1 MQAMKHLFILLLLF
15 LPMVLPAQLLLDGQ
29 WTGTITKDLYP
40 GAEVFEFTL
49 ILKRNDS
56 GIEGQSIV
64 KSGHLF
70 ATMEITGAISGDV
83 VYFKE
88 TNIVDSQQPESM
100 EWCLKNAH
108 LFLTFKEGVP
118 YLEGMWEGYTSFKTC
133 SPGKISLHRPVLR
146 P

>member
-1 MQAMKHLFILLLLF
+1 MKQLLIIFILLSGFTLSAQI
-15 LPMVLPAQLLLDGQ
+15 VLEGQ

-49 ILKRNDS
+49 ILKRK
-56 GIEGQSIV
+56 GAVIEGQSIV
-64 KSGHLF
+64 KSGRLF
-70 ATMEITGAISGDV
+70 ATMTITGAISGDV

-88 TNIVDSQQPESM
+88 TNIVDSQQPETM

-108 LFLTFKEGVP
+108 LFLTFKKGIP